1 MLLSAPFFLS
11 CFYQRINY
19 HSILL
24 MKKHLFILFF
34 SSATLPM
41 FAQIS
46 GNAVPTVQF
55 TDANGRILPAGAA
68 GVQGTPYVFEKF
80 GQGKIVFVNGMESVD
95 SNLNYSFVDHKLYY
109 TQKNGLYV
117 VNQQAKEFT
126 LYGTDKEKN
135 KISKQFMCLFPS
147 IDDNTPA
154 TFYEVL
160 GKGDNFQLLKYTSK
174 RIKESAVYGGAPLK
188 EYVLDDLFYIYDKA
202 SKKMISLGSAL
213 SLKSVKKTLP
223 NYVAQIDAYVNA
235 NKLNL
240 KKEED
245 MIQLLQQLKASSN

>member
-1 MLLSAPFFLS
+1 
-11 CFYQRINY
+11 
-19 HSILL
+19 
-24 MKKHLFILFF
+24 MKKYLYILIF
-34 SSATLPM
+34 SCATPSL

-55 TDANGRILPAGAA
+55 ADANGRILPAGVA
-68 GVQGTPYVFEKF
+68 GVQGTPYLFEKF
-80 GQGKIVFVNGMESVD
+80 GQGKVVFVNGMESVD
-95 SNLNYSFVDHKLYY
+95 SNLNYSLVDHKLYY
-109 TQKNGLYV
+109 TQKKGLYV

-126 LYGTDKEKN
+126 LYSVDKEKN

-147 IDDNTPA
+147 VDDNSPA

-160 GKGDNFQLLKYTSK
+160 GIGDHLQLLKYTSK

-188 EYVLDDLFYIYDKA
+188 EYVMDDLFYIYDKA
-202 SKKMISLGSAL
+202 AKKMLAMGSAL
-213 SLKSVKKTLP
+213 SLKSIKKTLP
-223 NYVAQIDAYVNA
+223 NYATQIDAYLNA

>member
-1 MLLSAPFFLS
+1 
-11 CFYQRINY
+11 
-19 HSILL
+19 

-34 SSATLPM
+34 SCATLPI

-46 GNAVPTVQF
+46 GNAVPTVQS

-126 LYGTDKEKN
+126 LYGVGKDKN
-135 KISKQFMCLFPS
+135 NISKLFMCLFPS
-147 IDDNTPA
+147 IEDNTPA

-160 GKGDNFQLLKYTSK
+160 GVGGNFQLLKYTSK

-188 EYVLDDLFYIYDKA
+188 EYVMDDLFYIYDKA
-202 SKKMISLGSAL
+202 AKKMLALGSAL
-213 SLKSVKKTLP
+213 SLKLVKKALP
-223 NYVAQIDAYVNA
+223 NYAAQLDAYMDA

-245 MIQLLQQLKASSN
+245 MVQLLQQLKTSFN

>member
-1 MLLSAPFFLS
+1 
-11 CFYQRINY
+11 
-19 HSILL
+19 
-24 MKKHLFILFF
+24 
-34 SSATLPM
+34 M

-95 SNLNYSFVDHKLYY
+95 SNLNYSLVDHKLYY

-117 VNQQAKEFT
+117 VNEKAKEFT
-126 LYGTDKEKN
+126 LYGVDKEKN

-147 IDDNTPA
+147 VDENTPA

-160 GKGDNFQLLKYTSK
+160 GKGDNFQLLKYASK
-174 RIKESAVYGGAPLK
+174 RIKESAVYGGPPLK
-188 EYVLDDLFYIYDKA
+188 EYVVDDLFYIYNKA
-202 SKKMISLGSAL
+202 AKKMITMGGSL
-213 SLKSVKKTLP
+213 SLKAIKKVLP
-223 NYVAQIDAYVNA
+223 DYSTQIDVFLNT

-240 KKEED
+240 KKEDD

>member
-1 MLLSAPFFLS
+1 
-11 CFYQRINY
+11 
-19 HSILL
+19 
-24 MKKHLFILFF
+24 
-34 SSATLPM
+34 
-41 FAQIS
+41 
-46 GNAVPTVQF
+46 
-55 TDANGRILPAGAA
+55 
-68 GVQGTPYVFEKF
+68 VQGTPYVFEKF

-126 LYGTDKEKN
+126 LYGVGKDKN
-135 KISKQFMCLFPS
+135 NISKLFMCLFPS
-147 IDDNTPA
+147 IEDNTPA

-160 GKGDNFQLLKYTSK
+160 GVGGNFQLLKYTSK

-188 EYVLDDLFYIYDKA
+188 EYVMDDLFYIYDKA
-202 SKKMISLGSAL
+202 AKKMLALGSAL
-213 SLKSVKKTLP
+213 SLKLVKKALP
-223 NYVAQIDAYVNA
+223 NYAAQLDAYMDA

-245 MIQLLQQLKASSN
+245 MVQLLQQLKTSSN

>member
-1 MLLSAPFFLS
+1 
-11 CFYQRINY
+11 
-19 HSILL
+19 
-24 MKKHLFILFF
+24 MKKYLYILIF
-34 SSATLPM
+34 SCATPSL

-55 TDANGRILPAGAA
+55 ADANGRILPAGVA
-68 GVQGTPYVFEKF
+68 GVQGTPYLFEKF
-80 GQGKIVFVNGMESVD
+80 GQGKVVFVNGMESVD
-95 SNLNYSFVDHKLYY
+95 SNLNYSLVDHKLYY
-109 TQKNGLYV
+109 TQKKGLYV

-126 LYGTDKEKN
+126 LYSVDKEKN

-147 IDDNTPA
+147 VDDNTPA

-160 GKGDNFQLLKYTSK
+160 GIGDHLQLLKYTSK

-188 EYVLDDLFYIYDKA
+188 EYVMDDLFYIYDKA
-202 SKKMISLGSAL
+202 AKKMLAMGSAL
-213 SLKSVKKTLP
+213 SLKSIKKTLP
-223 NYVAQIDAYVNA
+223 NYATQMDAYLNA

>member
-1 MLLSAPFFLS
+1 
-11 CFYQRINY
+11 
-19 HSILL
+19 
-24 MKKHLFILFF
+24 
-34 SSATLPM
+34 M

-55 TDANGRILPAGAA
+55 ADAHGRILPAGAA

-95 SNLNYSFVDHKLYY
+95 SNLNYSLVDHKLYY

-117 VNQQAKEFT
+117 VNQQAKEFN
-126 LYGTDKEKN
+126 LYGVDKEKN

-147 IDDNTPA
+147 VDENTPA

-160 GKGDNFQLLKYTSK
+160 GKGDNLQLLKYTSK

-188 EYVLDDLFYIYDKA
+188 EYVMDDLFYIYDKA
-202 SKKMISLGSAL
+202 AKKMITMGSAL
-213 SLKSVKKTLP
+213 SLKAIKKALP
-223 NYVAQIDAYVNA
+223 DYSAQIDAFLNA

-240 KKEED
+240 KKEDD
-245 MIQLLQQLKASSN
+245 MAQLLLQLKALSN

>member
-1 MLLSAPFFLS
+1 
-11 CFYQRINY
+11 
-19 HSILL
+19 
-24 MKKHLFILFF
+24 MKKYLYILIF
-34 SSATLPM
+34 SCATPSL

-55 TDANGRILPAGAA
+55 VDANGRILPAGVA
-68 GVQGTPYVFEKF
+68 GVQGTPYLFEKF
-80 GQGKIVFVNGMESVD
+80 GQGKVVFVNGMESVD
-95 SNLNYSFVDHKLYY
+95 SNLNYSLVDHKLYY
-109 TQKNGLYV
+109 TQKKGLYV

-126 LYGTDKEKN
+126 LYSVDKEKN

-147 IDDNTPA
+147 VDDNTPA

-160 GKGDNFQLLKYTSK
+160 GKGDHLQLLKYTSK

-202 SKKMISLGSAL
+202 AKKMLAMGSTL
-213 SLKSVKKTLP
+213 SLKSIKKTLP
-223 NYVAQIDAYVNA
+223 NYAIQMDAYLNA

>member
-1 MLLSAPFFLS
+1 
-11 CFYQRINY
+11 
-19 HSILL
+19 

-34 SSATLPM
+34 SCATLPI

-126 LYGTDKEKN
+126 LYGVGKDKN
-135 KISKQFMCLFPS
+135 NISKLFMCLFPS
-147 IDDNTPA
+147 IEDNTPA

-160 GKGDNFQLLKYTSK
+160 GVGGNFQLLKYTSK

-188 EYVLDDLFYIYDKA
+188 EYVMDDLFYIYDKA
-202 SKKMISLGSAL
+202 AKKMLALGSAL
-213 SLKSVKKTLP
+213 SLKLVKKALP
-223 NYVAQIDAYVNA
+223 NYAAQLDAYMDA

-245 MIQLLQQLKASSN
+245 MVQLLQQLKTSSN